1 MLLCVIAVL
10 YLLFFFCVVY
20 AVMPH
25 VVSHITNTITLTQI
39 SFAKILR
46 ALTGQNMHDTRIEFN
61 ILTLFISIKT
71 VMVEIG
77 NKRAHHKRYIITPA
91 LVFSMFLVLLVVV
104 HHNNW
109 CSLAWT
115 YNWKCKKHPPNEAQ
129 FLLFKNGVMHP
140 GKAWA
145 KGVQYMFFGFVSM
158 LFRASDFKRFF
169 TTSYVTQYEANHFF
183 YVVVVF
189 VGLSSLLLVA
199 VLLVVHIIYSS
210 HSLTHSLPNAHTA
223 ILNQRYLIWSRFTCL
238 ARYSSSSTAQRVS
251 EEWNRERD
259 REEKKIKQRERP
271 MRQKCVS
278 KCSWTATTPL
288 CGYTMHNSEQ

>member
-25 VVSHITNTITLTQI
+25 VVSHITQTNTITLTQI

-46 ALTGQNMHDTRIEFN
+46 ALTGQNMHDTRIEFI

-71 VMVEIG
+71 VMVGIG

-145 KGVQYMFFGFVSM
+145 KGVQYMVFGFVSM

-183 YVVVVF
+183 M
-189 VGLSSLLLVA
+189 LLLFLSVY
-199 VLLVVHIIYSS
+199 LHFYWLRFCWLFTLYIRH
-210 HSLTHSLPNAHTA
+210 THSLIRSQMHKPQYWTKD
-223 ILNQRYLIWSRFTCL
+223 IWFDRDSL
-238 ARYSSSSTAQRVS
+238 VWHGIHLHLPHSVYQKS
-251 EEWNRERD
+251 EIEREI
-259 REEKKIKQRERP
+259 EKRRK
-271 MRQKCVS
+271 
-278 KCSWTATTPL
+278 
-288 CGYTMHNSEQ
+288 